1 MQNIILGSKMKE
13 RKKFP
18 KLRIRRK
25 PYDLLGERQ
34 QRRERREKMLE
45 KQCCQNEEPVTIA
58 CNVQERNCVNTI
70 RILQPAI
77 EPQPLMEVQDIVNNI
92 IDCRQEE
99 AATIEQISNDK
110 TSSSGN
116 ELIDFKKRLAVAT
129 LKTRMKHRQT
139 DAVLK
144 VLRTHGCFK

>member
-1 MQNIILGSKMKE
+1 
-13 RKKFP
+13 
-18 KLRIRRK
+18 
-25 PYDLLGERQ
+25 
-34 QRRERREKMLE
+34 
-45 KQCCQNEEPVTIA
+45 
-58 CNVQERNCVNTI
+58 
-70 RILQPAI
+70 
-77 EPQPLMEVQDIVNNI
+77 MEVQDIVNNI